1 MRFARQH
8 PYYGWLFLEPDDYR
22 RIYNQLIQM
31 RDEDLKKGDN
41 SSGFP
46 SGFPDWCE
54 TNLRELAKQA
64 RYKKRIEEHLAQLK
78 MSIEVRERELANTYL
93 AEELQKMKDKKE
105 LIEGFISS

>member
-1 MRFARQH
+1 
-8 PYYGWLFLEPDDYR
+8 
-22 RIYNQLIQM
+22 M
-31 RDEDLKKGDN
+31 RDADIKKGDN

-105 LIEGFISS
+105 LIEGFIGS